1 MKKNTDETSN
11 VTPTKKTRRKGLKS
25 DKKVLQQIIDL
36 IIESKDGITKSDL
49 AKKLNVDKILLT
61 DGVLLEAV
69 KIAGNAKFLENLDRK
84 PPGKSEVKPKYNVKK
99 GLLIQPSLFANRET
113 TDGQIYDIEFGRKGI
128 ITLRPFKTEG
138 ETEK

>member
-1 MKKNTDETSN
+1 MTNNADEKTN
-11 VTPTKKTRRKGLKS
+11 AKTKKTRRKGLKS

-36 IIESKDGITKSDL
+36 LIESKDGITKGDL

-69 KIAGNAKFLENLDRK
+69 KIAGNTKFLENLDRQ

-99 GLLIQPSLFANRET
+99 GLLIQPSIFANRGI
-113 TDGQIYDIEFGRKGI
+113 TDGQLYDVQFGKKGI
-128 ITLRPFKTEG
+128 ITLRPQDNKEG
-138 ETEK
+138 ETTK